1 MKFPQ
6 FTLRELMVGI
16 PQKKKIVKDR
26 YSILTYIYIYIYIY
40 IYSLSSSNM
49 SKCKLGY
56 Y

>member
-40 IYSLSSSNM
+40 IAFQVQICQ
-49 SKCKLGY
+49 KCKLGY

>member
-40 IYSLSSSNM
+40 IAFQVQICQSVS
-49 SKCKLGY
+49 
-56 Y
+56 

>member
-26 YSILTYIYIYIYIY
+26 YSILTYIYIYIAFQVQICQ
-40 IYSLSSSNM
+40 SVS
-49 SKCKLGY
+49 
-56 Y
+56 

>member
-26 YSILTYIYIYIYIY
+26 YSILTYIYIYIYIAFQVQ
-40 IYSLSSSNM
+40 ICQSVS
-49 SKCKLGY
+49 
-56 Y
+56 